1 MPRTFRT
8 EYERLLPSVEK
19 PGRYLGN
26 ERGAVRKDLSSV
38 AVRCA
43 LCFPEVYEIAQS
55 HLGLQILYDILNR
68 RSDVVAERCYAPW
81 FDMEAAL
88 RAHGL
93 PLVSLES
100 HLPLRDFHLVGFSLQ
115 YELTYTNLLT
125 MLELGG
131 IPLRSAERTAD
142 DPLVIAGG
150 PCAFNPEPLAPFL
163 DAVVLGDGEEAV
175 GEIVEAVKAWDRR
188 DRATLLRAVAA
199 IPGCYVP
206 AFFSPQHHPDGTLA
220 AVVPTEPE

>member
-1 MPRTFRT
+1 RPPARPR
-8 EYERLLPSVEK
+8 
-19 PGRYLGN
+19 
-26 ERGAVRKDLSSV
+26 
-38 AVRCA
+38 
-43 LCFPEVYEIAQS
+43 
-55 HLGLQILYDILNR
+55 LQIHHASSTR
-68 RSDVVAERCYAPW
+68 RSDVAAARCYAPW

-88 RAHGL
+88 RAYGL

-131 IPLRSAERTAD
+131 IPLRSAARAVD

-163 DAVVLGDGEEAV
+163 DAVVLGD
-175 GEIVEAVKAWDRR
+175 
-188 DRATLLRAVAA
+188 
-199 IPGCYVP
+199 
-206 AFFSPQHHPDGTLA
+206 
-220 AVVPTEPE
+220 